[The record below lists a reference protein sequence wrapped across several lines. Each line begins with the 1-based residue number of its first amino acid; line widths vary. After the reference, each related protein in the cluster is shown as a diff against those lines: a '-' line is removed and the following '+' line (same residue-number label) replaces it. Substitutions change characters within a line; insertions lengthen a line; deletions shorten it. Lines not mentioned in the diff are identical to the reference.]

1 MNQIRYEPDEHCPPH
16 LAALS
21 ALQIFL
27 PNTISIIMLVTLV
40 VRAAGQSDGYLGW
53 SIFTGLIVSGLGMI
67 LQALRFRY
75 VGLGRL
81 VVTNFNV
88 PFLSVCALALHAGG
102 PSLLASLLV
111 ASTLLVFVLTI
122 RLAYLRR
129 VFTPTVSGVVVMLVA
144 VSAVPFIVN
153 STVVPPED
161 ANVAVFLAPG
171 MAALAVAVAISLQ
184 GSAIWRL
191 WILPITVASG
201 LVVALPLGLYD
212 FRGVV
217 EAPWVSL
224 PASGWPGLDLAFG
237 REFWGLLPVFVI
249 VNLTAFIKTVGDL
262 PVIYRAAHRNPATLD
277 FRAIQGGLNVY
288 GVSTL
293 LCGLAG
299 TLPVAAP
306 WAVTVVY
313 VGFTGVASR
322 IVGVY
327 LGLITIA
334 IVPFSKL
341 LAVLVA
347 IPSPVVSAVY
357 VIIFG
362 LLFIEGAKTA
372 FADRIDQKKATI
384 TGVSMVLGLSAGS
397 FGGLLGGVT
406 SMLVS
411 SAIVVGS
418 ISAIG
423 MTLLTEMPKLRNRRL
438 RIELDQSA
446 LPAVD
451 DFLSR
456 FAERYS
462 WEDDAKNRLRLVGE
476 EVVVNLL
483 AEDGAEAPA
492 GNGGSPRR
500 LTANI
505 HPDGSSAEME
515 FVVVSHDAVAG
526 NLEDQ
531 LAYLSED
538 FAPESDEQHLSVQI
552 LRHYTSSVNH
562 RKYYGMDIITCR
574 VDK

>member
-67 LQALRFRY
+67 LQTLRFRY

-191 WILPITVASG
+191 WILPVTVASG
-201 LVVALPLGLYD
+201 LIVALPLGLYD
-212 FRGVV
+212 IDSIV

-224 PASGWPGLDLAFG
+224 PTDGWPGLDLTFG
-237 REFWGLLPVFVI
+237 RKFWALLPVFVI

-347 IPSPVVSAVY
+347 IP
-357 VIIFG
+357 I
-362 LLFIEGAKTA
+362 
-372 FADRIDQKKATI
+372 
-384 TGVSMVLGLSAGS
+384 
-397 FGGLLGGVT
+397 
-406 SMLVS
+406 
-411 SAIVVGS
+411 
-418 ISAIG
+418 
-423 MTLLTEMPKLRNRRL
+423 TEMPKLRNRRL

-538 FAPESDEQHLSVQI
+538 FAPESHEQQLSVQI